1 MSCSKPRVSVFL
13 DDELLAQIENFRY
26 DNRCDDRSDAIRRL
40 IKAGLETYGDG
51 GPDFRADSTNEN
63 GDDE

>member
-1 MSCSKPRVSVFL
+1 M

-51 GPDFRADSTNEN
+51 GPDFRADSTDEN